1 MKITGAMSYR
11 HGEKSWLQW
20 EALFFRAQ
28 LLYWASQF
36 SVSVGTFPLPMRAN
50 ADHYE
55 PTCVL
60 GAFGSSDAAWSD
72 DGCQRFSQQ
81 SSH

>member
-1 MKITGAMSYR
+1 MKITEATSYR
-11 HGEKSWLQW
+11 HGEKSLLQW
-20 EALFFRAQ
+20 EAVFFRAQ

-36 SVSVGTFPLPMRAN
+36 SVSVGTSPLPMRAN

-60 GAFGSSDAAWSD
+60 GFYGSSDAA
-72 DGCQRFSQQ
+72 
-81 SSH
+81 